1 MLFSATHAILQWDN
15 LQLLLSVSLWLCSLI
30 FYPHD
35 WQMISYQQVW
45 SLYLLLT
52 DVCVSREVSLGCILI
67 QMAHRTQE
75 SRIPSFPV
83 TIPALGLCPSDTLL
97 GEPGTYVVSMD
108 SFPSLLTLPCGF
120 FLLISSF
127 LQPLPITYS
136 SHALLMQWSYAIN
149 FLQDLPTAHILIH
162 WQNLI

>member
-1 MLFSATHAILQWDN
+1 M
-15 LQLLLSVSLWLCSLI
+15 SLWLCSLI

-75 SRIPSFPV
+75 SLTPSFPV

-97 GEPGTYVVSMD
+97 WEPGTYVRSEH
-108 SFPSLLTLPCGF
+108 GF
-120 FLLISSF
+120 F
-127 LQPLPITYS
+127 PLPPHPTLWLLPINQFIPAATPDIVFESCSPDAVVLCYKFSSRPSHSTCSDTLAEFDITAPGYC
-136 SHALLMQWSYAIN
+136 
-149 FLQDLPTAHILIH
+149 
-162 WQNLI
+162 